1 MQAANPK
8 TSWKQPRR
16 EKNQERNRAAP
27 YRLLKLYRLILSQGH
42 LRGLTQTSELCL
54 QADITSY
61 LGPGPLLP
69 RKTNYQKIH
78 NLEVGPL
85 KRFFDL
91 ERERTKPK

>member
-1 MQAANPK
+1 MQAASCKPK
-8 TSWKQPRR
+8 DVMEAAAQK
-16 EKNQERNRAAP
+16 KNQERNPAAP

-42 LRGLTQTSELCL
+42 LRGSTQTSELCL

-78 NLEVGPL
+78 KLEVGPL

-91 ERERTKPK
+91 K